1 MFLVRFLTI
10 VFLFLVASCTS
21 MPRAPALLDVPS
33 LDVSSA
39 VPTDFSPEKYLFVKE
54 LSARGKA
61 VFFHQDHEGYMHYYN
76 GKEDRIINREVM
88 DKYKKL
94 GAVPMDMSYG
104 YDGKYLYFSQPVK
117 WGPKKKLIFIKLEQ
131 DGKVVYTKEL
141 SSLEQVIRSA
151 SMAFDGKGDILLT
164 WIDETPPYINAAY
177 MLIKGDGF
185 PEKEEVISYQD
196 KTVLFARPVYTD
208 KGLAVVYV
216 RTSAATS
223 VAASTESRG
232 EIRVRFLSDGSEK
245 ALYSGNVFD
254 ADLMEGKGVFLVRP
268 YEQASNIKLI
278 TFNTSFDRIK
288 EYTVEKPKELGE
300 AFSLSD
306 NGGLVG
312 GEPFVL
318 GTGSPPSSVEVEGY
332 SLPQKPNLY
341 YSYAGRDFERVV
353 GGKPF
358 MFTSAFPAF
367 DSSEK
372 HTVVAYLDSRFASPT
387 VMVAVFGGGGKLIKR
402 DVLIEKPAAHTGS
415 PRVVHLGGDVFR
427 VFYPVKDKG
436 EKVWIYRAKDIKA
449 DSIDSLYDLPSTK
462 DRRGLLT
469 ESVEKYADCRKKNDY
484 GCVYD
489 MLDPAYR
496 SVNSKA
502 AHEEM
507 MKRVNATILDFRF
520 GNCKI
525 LEDSILASCD
535 GYIKAKLPNEI
546 HGKPI
551 KEDQRTVEQEIK
563 GDLWVF
569 VDGKWYYAVNIPML
583 GYALQW

>member
-1 MFLVRFLTI
+1 MFRALFFV
-10 VFLFLVASCTS
+10 VFLSLVASCS
-21 MPRAPALLDVPS
+21 SLPRAPALLDAPS
-33 LDVSSA
+33 LDVSSV

-61 VFFHQDHEGYMHYYN
+61 VFFYQDQEGYMHYYN

-94 GAVPMDMSYG
+94 GAVPMSMSYG
-104 YDGKYLYFSQPVK
+104 YDGKYIYFSQPVR
-117 WGPKKKLIFIKLEQ
+117 WGPKKLIFIKLEQ

-141 SSLEQVIRSA
+141 SSLEQVIRTV
-151 SMAFDGKGDILLT
+151 SMAFDGKGGILLT
-164 WIDETPPYINAAY
+164 WMDETPPYVNAAY
-177 MLIKGDGF
+177 TLIKGDSF

-196 KTVLFARPVYTD
+196 KAVLFAQPVYTD

-216 RTSAATS
+216 RTSPAGKN
-223 VAASTESRG
+223 TEGSG

-245 ALYSGNVFD
+245 SLYSGNVFD
-254 ADLMEGKGVFLVRP
+254 ADLTEAKGVFLVRP
-268 YEQASNIKLI
+268 YELSSSIKLI
-278 TFNTSFDRIK
+278 TFNNSFDRIK

-300 AFSLSD
+300 AFSLFS
-306 NGGLVG
+306 NEGLIE

-318 GTGSPPSSVEVEGY
+318 GAGSPPSSVEVEGY
-332 SLPQKPNLY
+332 SLPQKPNVY

-358 MFTSAFPAF
+358 MFTSALPAF

-372 HTVVAYLDSRFASPT
+372 HTVVAYLDRRSASPT

-402 DVLIEKPAAHTGS
+402 DVVIEKPGVDAGS

-427 VFYPVKDKG
+427 VFYPVEDKG
-436 EKVWIYRAKDIKA
+436 EKLWIYRAKDIKA
-449 DSIDSLYDLPSTK
+449 DSIDSLYNLPSAK
-462 DRRGLLT
+462 DRKELLM

-484 GCVYD
+484 GCVFD
-489 MLDPAYR
+489 MFDPAYR
-496 SVNSKA
+496 SGKSKA
-502 AHEEM
+502 MHEDM
-507 MKRVNATILDFRF
+507 MKRINATIVDFRF
-520 GNCKI
+520 KDCKI
-525 LEDSILASCD
+525 LEDSVVAACD
-535 GYIKAKLPNEI
+535 GYIKAKLPDEI
-546 HGKPI
+546 KAGSMPNRI
-551 KEDQRTVEQEIK
+551 KEDQKTVEQEIK

-569 VDGKWYYAVNIPML
+569 LSGKWYYVVNMPML